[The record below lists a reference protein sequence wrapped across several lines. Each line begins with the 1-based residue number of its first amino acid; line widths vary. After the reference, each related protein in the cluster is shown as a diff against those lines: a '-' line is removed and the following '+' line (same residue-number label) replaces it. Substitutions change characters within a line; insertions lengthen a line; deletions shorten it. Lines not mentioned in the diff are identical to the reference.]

1 MISLVSASSVCRRQS
16 IYTLS
21 YQVAPAHSAKDP
33 SVSNLS
39 TNEMRGVYRVKI
51 LDFVDTRTTSLNNS
65 IRNTP
70 KSKHQDIGR

>member
-21 YQVAPAHSAKDP
+21 YQVAPAHSANGP

-51 LDFVDTRTTSLNNS
+51 
-65 IRNTP
+65 
-70 KSKHQDIGR
+70 

>member
-21 YQVAPAHSAKDP
+21 YQVAPAHSAQGP

-51 LDFVDTRTTSLNNS
+51 LGFVDTRTTSLNNS